1 MSILIAVI
9 VSMCFGVVFSY
20 VESKPIR
27 SGVTTFITYLAVYF
41 ACKYV
46 FGI

>member
-1 MSILIAVI
+1 MSVLIAMI
-9 VSMCFGVVFSY
+9 VSVPFGTAFSY
-20 VESKPIR
+20 VESKPVR